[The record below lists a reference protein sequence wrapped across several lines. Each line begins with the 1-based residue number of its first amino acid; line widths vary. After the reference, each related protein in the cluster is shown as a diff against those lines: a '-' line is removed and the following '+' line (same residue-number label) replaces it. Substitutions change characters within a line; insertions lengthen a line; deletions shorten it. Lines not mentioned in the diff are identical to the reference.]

1 MNQNNIPA
9 LSSAGKNTGDS
20 DDNYLYIKDPL
31 WYIPQRITIYTITL
45 SAYYLQIP
53 PRSTMPPNL
62 SSIKP
67 PTAEPTFPPTS
78 LPSPGMRL

>member
-31 WYIPQRITIYTITL
+31 WYIPQRITIILLLYQRIIYKYHRDL
-45 SAYYLQIP
+45 QCRLIYLQ
-53 PRSTMPPNL
+53 
-62 SSIKP
+62 
-67 PTAEPTFPPTS
+67 
-78 LPSPGMRL
+78 

>member
-1 MNQNNIPA
+1 MNLKNKTALWSVRINADDSDEKCLHINDPLRNIP
-9 LSSAGKNTGDS
+9 K
-20 DDNYLYIKDPL
+20 
-31 WYIPQRITIYTITL
+31 RITIYTITL

-67 PTAEPTFPPTS
+67 PTTEPTFPPTS
-78 LPSPGMRL
+78 LPSPG

>member
-53 PRSTMPPNL
+53 PPPEDLLKQHLAATKQNTPDA
-62 SSIKP
+62 K
-67 PTAEPTFPPTS
+67 
-78 LPSPGMRL
+78 R